1 MFPYPIAKPQKCDIQ
16 TFYGSSTEAQIR
28 NQRTW
33 NKPVG
38 VSHVYMLLIGAG
50 GSGAIAGQGGGS
62 GAVTVWYGAAQH
74 VPDVLIIQPGAT
86 NEGFDTAV
94 SYRSRGTNLISL
106 LSAPSSL
113 TTTAGAAATAGPFAA
128 SGFFKSTAGQNGD
141 TGVVSASPTTF
152 LSPGT
157 AASNI
162 VNANYGY
169 KNAGSSSSTAAD
181 GFFQLQPII
190 VGVGGSGAFNGGV
203 GCGGGAQASV
213 DTGYGGPGMVLIAS
227 W

>member
-1 MFPYPIAKPQKCDIQ
+1 MFPYPIATPQGCNIQ

-28 NQRTW
+28 NQRSW

-50 GSGAIAGQGGGS
+50 GGGGSTQGGGC

-74 VPDVLIIQPGAT
+74 VPDVLVIQPGAT

-94 SYRSRGTNLISL
+94 SYRSRGVNLITL

-113 TTTAGAAATAGPFAA
+113 TTSAGAAATAGPFAA
-128 SGFFKSTAGQNGD
+128 SGFYKSTAGVAGS
-141 TGVVSASPTTF
+141 VSDVTASTTTF
-152 LSPGT
+152 LSAGADAIT
-157 AASNI
+157 DA
-162 VNANYGY
+162 VTANYGY
-169 KNAGSSSSTAAD
+169 GLTSDPANFYGT
-181 GFFQLQPII
+181 FLMQPII
-190 VGVGGSGAFNGGV
+190 VGVGGKDVGTGGI
-203 GCGGGAQASV
+203 GCGGG
-213 DTGYGGPGMVLIAS
+213 GNNGLGGPGMVLIAS

>member
-28 NQRTW
+28 NQRAW

-50 GSGAIAGQGGGS
+50 GSPGGGAQGGGS
-62 GAVTVWYGAAQH
+62 GAVTVWYGSAQH

-94 SYRSRGTNLISL
+94 SYRSRGTSLISL
-106 LSAPSSL
+106 LSAPSAL
-113 TTTAGAAATAGPFAA
+113 TTTAGTAATAGPFAA
-128 SGFFKSTAGQNGD
+128 SGFYKSVAGVTGD
-141 TGVVSASPTTF
+141 TGVVSASSTTF
-152 LSPGT
+152 LSSGT

-169 KNAGSSSSTAAD
+169 RNANSSSSTAAD
-181 GFFQLQPII
+181 GYFQLQPII
-190 VGVGGSGAFNGGV
+190 VGVGGSGYFAGGI
-203 GCGGGAQASV
+203 GCGGGSN
-213 DTGYGGPGMVLIAS
+213 GLGGPGMVLIAS